1 MTTQYNDKHKKTKL
15 TSYSTVQADTADP
28 PFERGD
34 VKDISISVP
43 ESTVSEAVTGASGTD
58 REPYTL
64 NWVYRP
70 TVAAKNIGILYYGK

>member
-1 MTTQYNDKHKKTKL
+1 
-15 TSYSTVQADTADP
+15 
-28 PFERGD
+28 
-34 VKDISISVP
+34 VP
-43 ESTVSEAVTGASGTD
+43 ESTVSEAVAGASGTD